1 MKRTITALG
10 TAAALLLSLA
20 ACSAPAGEASG
31 SSGQAATER
40 TLILSDQSVTLDGQ
54 AITGSGAVT
63 VSNDIVYY
71 QSGMGQDYGEGEAA
85 DHEEQAGS
93 IDELDLET
101 GASAGK
107 LVAVVAEAA
116 LVIEEELLFDAGI
129 AAGVRLAGTAF
140 DDREAVRGAA
150 LECQGA
156 CCGGACHDL
165 SPSFV
170 CVEQPCYTHWL
181 RRRNQA
187 EQLFDS
193 LYSTRTSVRFKRICE
208 HLFEILEIM
217 PYNRSQVT
225 NRRLCHGV

>member
-1 MKRTITALG
+1 MKHKLWKRLC
-10 TAAALLLSLA
+10 AALLVTAMTAGSIVSASACTGLYVGKASA
-20 ACSAPAGEASG
+20 ANGSTYVGRSEDAGKLYDKVF
-31 SSGQAATER
+31 Q
-40 TLILSDQSVTLDGQ
+40 VK
-54 AITGSGAVT
+54 
-63 VSNDIVYY
+63 
-71 QSGMGQDYGEGEAA
+71 EAA

-129 AAGVRLAGTAF
+129 AAGVRLAGTAL
-140 DDREAVRGAA
+140 DDREAVCGAA

-156 CCGGACHDL
+156 CGGGACHDL

-187 EQLFDS
+187 EQLFDG